1 VDRSGQ
7 GVRLLVCVGIEA
19 VAKPNQGSRK
29 TKSKLVMQ
37 SSGGRIMPRKRKRT
51 MWSADDIGS
60 LKSMAKKKQPAAKI
74 AEKLKRTE
82 AATRQKAFCMGL
94 SLDTRG

>member
-1 VDRSGQ
+1 M
-7 GVRLLVCVGIEA
+7 GIKA
-19 VAKPNQGSRK
+19 VAKLNQGSRK
-29 TKSKLVMQ
+29 TEWKLAIQ
-37 SSGGRIMPRKRKRT
+37 SSGGRNMPRKRKRT

-60 LKSMAKKKQPAAKI
+60 LKSMAKKKRPASII